1 MEDKRL
7 DQAVLRDVGW
17 TKNSPTISGGTL
29 TLDISTG
36 NVFEVSLN
44 ANITTL
50 NITNPSPTGVAC
62 KFDLILT
69 ADGTARTIAWPAAVQ
84 WSGMGGWQLLM
95 V

>member
-7 DQAVLRDVGW
+7 DQAVLRDFSF
-17 TKNSPTISGGTL
+17 TKTAPTISGGTL
-29 TLDISTG
+29 TLDISAG

-44 ANITTL
+44 ANIATL
-50 NITNPSPTGVAC
+50 NITNPSPSGNAC

-84 WSGMGGWQLLM
+84 WSGGGAYS
-95 V
+95 